1 MATIADYAKAIKNMD
16 SKEGADEMQQLLKL
30 AEKAVRNNEAISK
43 SAKPAP
49 QTNAEQ
55 RDGLTHELLRVH
67 KIEPLGNDDRWV
79 IINMAKDT
87 SLLPRV
93 SPTAVSR
100 AEKTSR
106 MAQDDLPLNNQ
117 MITRNKVRRRRH
129 EQAIPTFSNSAPA
142 RTTQSQTRTTTTASS

>member
-1 MATIADYAKAIKNMD
+1 M
-16 SKEGADEMQQLLKL
+16 
-30 AEKAVRNNEAISK
+30 
-43 SAKPAP
+43 
-49 QTNAEQ
+49 
-55 RDGLTHELLRVH
+55 H

-117 MITRNKVRRRRH
+117 MITRNKFRRR
-129 EQAIPTFSNSAPA
+129 
-142 RTTQSQTRTTTTASS
+142 